1 MQTKFQSLIESTVN
15 ILIGYFTALFSQLL
29 IFPLFDINI
38 SIQDNLLI
46 GLYFTLISLIRSY
59 LVRRYFNKKEKM
71 MKLTKQQ
78 LRNRSF
84 KA

>member
-1 MQTKFQSLIESTVN
+1 MKMVAYLMQTKFQSLLESTVN
-15 ILIGYFTALFSQLL
+15 ILIGYFTALFSQFL

-59 LVRRYFNKKEKM
+59 LVRRYFNKKLK
-71 MKLTKQQ
+71 
-78 LRNRSF
+78 NH
-84 KA
+84 